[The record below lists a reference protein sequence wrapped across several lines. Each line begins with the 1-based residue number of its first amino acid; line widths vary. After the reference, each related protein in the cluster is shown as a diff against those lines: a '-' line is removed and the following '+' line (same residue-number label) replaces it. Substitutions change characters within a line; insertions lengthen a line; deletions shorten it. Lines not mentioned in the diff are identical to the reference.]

1 VPSPPR
7 SSLRAEGFDVSS
19 TNLRYLNPLPP
30 DLGDLLK
37 GFDKVLVP
45 SSTPAS
51 CPCIIR
57 ARFLVDAI
65 SMTKIMGRP
74 FKVSELRER
83 ILQLLND

>member
-1 VPSPPR
+1 V

-30 DLGDLLK
+30 DLGPLIK
-37 GFDKVLVP
+37 GFEKVLIP
-45 SSTPAS
+45 ELNSGQLS
-51 CPCIIR
+51 IIVR
-57 ARFLVDAI
+57 SRFLVDAV
-65 SMTKIMGRP
+65 SMTKVMGRP